1 MYLFER
7 LIWSHRTQSQDKRDC
22 SDEELRKEFGPSK
35 VRIDPNAKGWGI
47 HDRIEVE
54 PTDAGSLYAFN
65 DTYLDVRAAFQEE
78 KRGLITFGFFGLF
91 GVWFYFLFWSLSL
104 YPGFYILVLGRTP
117 WGRPIQTGDY
127 FFIGIFFILGCGVLY
142 LIFKYAWPWIRTE
155 LFTQRHLVARF
166 NHRARQV
173 YLNRPGYAGGV
184 VALAWDAASPAIQPG
199 DPDHMGSAGF
209 LAVAFPQE
217 RSGVD
222 FSDFMFLGRPMR
234 GNREIEG
241 LWEYIRRYMEEGP
254 QAVPKPKRLLPLF
267 PWPLEPVR
275 ATLRF
280 MSPMWRRSGKAVALV
295 TGLLLSPLL
304 VLHAFCHW
312 ISLLLCW
319 RPRWPKEI
327 REAGRPGKPV
337 PKLTTLED
345 FGPELAERIRYN
357 DQKDNEAVK
366 PKRRRRK
373 KPAAEDAGM
382 GG

>member
-7 LIWSHRTQSQDKRDC
+7 LIWSHRTQSREKRDS

-35 VRIDPNAKGWGI
+35 VRIDPDTKGWGI
-47 HDRIEVE
+47 HDRIEVK

-65 DTYLDVRAAFQEE
+65 DTYVDVRAAFQEE
-78 KRGLITFGFFGLF
+78 KRGLIAFGFLSMFGLINGYAFAGITFPAIYGLAF
-91 GVWFYFLFWSLSL
+91 GSNYYSGATLNLEA
-104 YPGFYILVLGRTP
+104 YIAFPLLIIMWLGVN
-117 WGRPIQTGDY
+117 
-127 FFIGIFFILGCGVLY
+127 FV
-142 LIFKYAWPWIRTE
+142 IFKYAWPWVRVE
-155 LFTQRHLVARF
+155 LFTQRHLIARF
-166 NHRARQV
+166 NRKTRQV
-173 YLNRPGYAGGV
+173 YVNRPHYAGGNV
-184 VALAWDAASPAIQPG
+184 TLAWNAASPAIQPD
-199 DPDHMGSAGF
+199 DPDHMGGAGF

-280 MSPMWRRSGKAVALV
+280 MSPMWRRSGKAVALL

-373 KPAAEDAGM
+373 KPADEDAGM